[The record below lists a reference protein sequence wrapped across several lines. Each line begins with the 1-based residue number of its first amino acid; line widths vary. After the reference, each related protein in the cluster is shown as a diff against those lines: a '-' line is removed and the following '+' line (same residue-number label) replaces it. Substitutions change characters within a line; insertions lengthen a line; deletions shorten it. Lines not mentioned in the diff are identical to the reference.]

1 MRARLITQEAPK
13 FSFFVT
19 PTKVLAFAK
28 GIFGTPSIASTTTRS
43 CAAITHVSLSI

>member
-28 GIFGTPSIASTTTRS
+28 GIFGHTVHRFDD
-43 CAAITHVSLSI
+43 H